1 MRRISTLSSALIGA
15 ALLALSAC
23 AGNQSPASE
32 PAIVDHPMHVPI
44 MVTMMRMDREAAALQ
59 DSAIIRMVRERVD
72 EWNQG
77 NLDAF
82 LAMYDTGAA
91 YVVGSG
97 YVNAR
102 DAIRRIH
109 TARWFGDGDTARAG
123 LSIHLLRSEDAGDA
137 ARRLEISWT
146 ATDRTGGQETWTS
159 SVAFRFL
166 PETGWRVIHERS
178 SLGETAGEVSGG
190 SL

>member
-1 MRRISTLSSALIGA
+1 
-15 ALLALSAC
+15 
-23 AGNQSPASE
+23 
-32 PAIVDHPMHVPI
+32 MHVPI
-44 MVTMMRMDREAAALQ
+44 MVSTMMMEREAEALR

-82 LAMYDTGAA
+82 LAMYDTEAA

-109 TARWFGDGDTARAG
+109 TTRWFGGGDTARAR
-123 LSIHLLRSEDAGDA
+123 LSVRLLRSETAGDA

-146 ATDRTGGQETWTS
+146 ATDHTGGQETWTS
-159 SVAFRFL
+159 SLAFRFL
-166 PETGWRVIHERS
+166 PETGWRVVHERS
-178 SLGETAGEVSGG
+178 SLGETAGEVSGRNR
-190 SL
+190 